1 MYTGYFTPTEEA
13 IINWRMA
20 NPELDALLTLAII
33 TIFIASSI
41 FLYRHERKRE
51 NERMKAERAARRARI
66 KANGGL

>member
-20 NPELDALLTLAII
+20 NPELDALLTLAILI
-33 TIFIASSI
+33 IFIASSI
-41 FLYRHERKRE
+41 FLYKNERERE